1 MDRVR
6 NVERAVQLAPRC
18 DASMSPS
25 PLSHSLPARCM
36 REPAHACSTTSV
48 DAQRRIALCTTP
60 FTGVGM
66 GASQASKSA
75 RVTASVRALSVG
87 SERMRRMVGAGAA
100 CAQRRKRSS
109 FEGMACENGRSR
121 SRCARGWAAVLASL
135 HAVLCWLRLTHLLR
149 SAGFARIRAFEQFT
163 ARNCW
168 TRVDHVVDDRSASA
182 GRQRLA
188 GVRCPQDGVSDQ
200 LWEQTRADQFRSV
213 CHDSHR

>member
-6 NVERAVQLAPRC
+6 NAERAVQLAPRC

-135 HAVLCWLRLTHLLR
+135 R
-149 SAGFARIRAFEQFT
+149 SALLAGAHAPSALGRFCSHSSIRA
-163 ARNCW
+163 
-168 TRVDHVVDDRSASA
+168 VYSS
-182 GRQRLA
+182 
-188 GVRCPQDGVSDQ
+188 Q
-200 LWEQTRADQFRSV
+200 LLDPSRPCR
-213 CHDSHR
+213 